1 MRAPR
6 ANATWPREWAPADND
21 GGPEIAR
28 TAIRGFTLAAD
39 LKGEVAEWLKALAC

>member
-1 MRAPR
+1 MRIDAPLRGRRDR
-6 ANATWPREWAPADND
+6 ARC
-21 GGPEIAR
+21 GGGGLQGAR